1 MKKFLLGFVATIVS
15 LPVGALGYFWMGFPD
30 AQSDVVPSVF
40 ESRLMGVAVHASVAR
55 SSARLIAPIAN
66 DDILVR
72 GGKLYVQGCQGCHG
86 ELGKP
91 LGEDH
96 SNYPRVPQFP
106 YVGTEYTEP
115 QIYWVV
121 KHGIRMTA
129 MSAYGRFYSEDQ
141 LWSIAAFLHRI
152 RNLPPG
158 TADRILANSA
168 SAGSSPH

>member
-1 MKKFLLGFVATIVS
+1 MKNFLLGFVAAIVS

-55 SSARLIAPIAN
+55 SSAKLIAPIAN

-91 LGEDH
+91 LGKDH
-96 SNYPRVPQFP
+96 SNYPRVPQLP
-106 YVGTEYTEP
+106 YVGTG
-115 QIYWVV
+115 V
-121 KHGIRMTA
+121 
-129 MSAYGRFYSEDQ
+129 YGASDLLGCEARNPDDGDVRVRPVLFRRPALVHRSVPAHDPKF
-141 LWSIAAFLHRI
+141 AAGHR
-152 RNLPPG
+152 RQDP
-158 TADRILANSA
+158 S
-168 SAGSSPH
+168 